1 MLLLSMDATLDIK
14 ASRRHVGSGGVAAMK
29 TAARRRARREN
40 KTRLNIMGEDFTPR
54 LKKLTGRDIS

>member
-1 MLLLSMDATLDIK
+1 MDATLDIK

-40 KTRLNIMGEDFTPR
+40 KSRLKTMCEDFTPC
-54 LKKLTGRDIS
+54 LKKLTGWDIS